1 MVKQT
6 NQLKAGAIISY
17 LQMALS
23 VIIGLLYT
31 PFMIHYLGKSEY
43 GLYNTVASV
52 ISMLS
57 ILSLGF
63 NAGYIRYYAKY
74 KKEENNDKIYKLN
87 GLFLIIFTI
96 IGVIALICGL
106 VISFN
111 LNIVFDKGLTG
122 EEYEIA
128 RVLMLILTANLA
140 ISFPMSV
147 FQSIISAHEKYIFL
161 KLLAIFKTVGGPFVT
176 LPLLLMGFRSIAMVS
191 VTVGVSLVIDVCYFI
206 FVIFRL
212 KQKFIFY
219 DFEKGLFKDLFVFTL
234 FIAISTIVDQI
245 NLNVD
250 KFLLGRFKG
259 TSSVAIYAVGYSLY
273 NLYSLFSSS
282 ISGVFAPRIHKIV
295 NTTEERNL
303 KNELSPL
310 FIKVGR
316 IQFAILALVASG
328 IVFFGKPFIHFWA
341 GEGYEDAYY
350 VALLLVLPSTIALMQ
365 KVGIDIQR
373 ALNRHKFRSIAYLIM
388 AIGNLVMS
396 IFLCQKYGAVGSAIG
411 TAISLLLAQG
421 LTMNI
426 YYHKKCYINILS
438 FWKNILRMSL
448 GLIIPIICGVLIN
461 LFVDTY
467 NIWFMLLSIAGY
479 TFVYCLSMWFL
490 GLNKYERGLVLKPI
504 KKVFKLIKRAIKF
517 LFLVVKLPFLKHE
530 KSLRKY
536 RNIHKGERCFIVA
549 TGPSLTIDDLNMLK
563 GEMTF
568 SMNSIIKSFEKTD
581 WRPTYY
587 VVTDPRVYETCK
599 PFMDKNDFKQM
610 FFRKGLNDINEDACR
625 FSMNYISFRFSMYFE
640 KLKIKVK
647 PSKNISRYF
656 NDGPSVVFSIIQ
668 LAIYMGFSEIYLL
681 GQDCNYEEKTHSELA
696 SVEYK
701 IKPTNKNA
709 HRMIDVFESYST
721 VLDKY
726 SVKIFNATRGGKL
739 EVFPRVKL
747 EDVLKEKKK

>member
-1 MVKQT
+1 MAKKLNQVKI
-6 NQLKAGAIISY
+6 GAIISY
-17 LQMALS
+17 VQMALG

-31 PFMIHYLGKSEY
+31 PFMIRYLGKSEY

-111 LNIVFDKGLTG
+111 LNIVFDKGLTS
-122 EEYEIA
+122 EEYEVA
-128 RVLMLILTANLA
+128 RILMLILTANLA

-212 KQKFIFY
+212 KQKFIFR

-234 FIAISTIVDQI
+234 FIAINTIVDQI
-245 NLNVD
+245 NWNVD

-259 TSSVAIYAVGYSLY
+259 TGAVGIYSVGFTLY
-273 NLYSLFSSS
+273 QYYQLFSTS
-282 ISGVFAPRIHKIV
+282 ISGVFTPRIHKIV
-295 NTTEERNL
+295 NTSEERNL

-310 FIKVGR
+310 FVKIGR
-316 IQFAILALVASG
+316 IQFAILGLVASG

-350 VALLLVLPSTIALMQ
+350 VALLLILPATIALMQ
-365 KVGIDIQR
+365 NLGIEVQR
-373 ALNRHKFRSIAYLIM
+373 ALNKHKFRSIVYTVM
-388 AIGNLVMS
+388 ALGNLVLS
-396 IFLCQKYGAVGSAIG
+396 IFLCQKYGAVGAAIG
-411 TAISLLLAQG
+411 TAISLIVANG
-421 LTMNI
+421 IIMNI

-461 LFVDTY
+461 LFIDIY
-467 NIWFMLLSIAGY
+467 NIWFMLLSIVGY
-479 TFVYCLSMWFL
+479 TIVYCISMWFL
-490 GLNKYERGLVLKPI
+490 GLNKYERGLILKPI
-504 KKVFKLIKRAIKF
+504 KKIFGLIKRI
-517 LFLVVKLPFLKHE
+517 
-530 KSLRKY
+530 
-536 RNIHKGERCFIVA
+536 
-549 TGPSLTIDDLNMLK
+549 
-563 GEMTF
+563 
-568 SMNSIIKSFEKTD
+568 
-581 WRPTYY
+581 
-587 VVTDPRVYETCK
+587 
-599 PFMDKNDFKQM
+599 
-610 FFRKGLNDINEDACR
+610 FRKI
-625 FSMNYISFRFSMYFE
+625 
-640 KLKIKVK
+640 LK
-647 PSKNISRYF
+647 
-656 NDGPSVVFSIIQ
+656 
-668 LAIYMGFSEIYLL
+668 
-681 GQDCNYEEKTHSELA
+681 
-696 SVEYK
+696 
-701 IKPTNKNA
+701 
-709 HRMIDVFESYST
+709 
-721 VLDKY
+721 
-726 SVKIFNATRGGKL
+726 RG
-739 EVFPRVKL
+739 
-747 EDVLKEKKK
+747 

>member
-1 MVKQT
+1 MAIKINQVKF
-6 NQLKAGAIISY
+6 GAIISY
-17 LQMALS
+17 VQMALS

-31 PFMIHYLGKSEY
+31 PFMIRYLGDSEY

-96 IGVIALICGL
+96 IGIVALACGL
-106 VISFN
+106 VISNN
-111 LNIVFDKGLTG
+111 LGFVFDEGLTP

-128 RVLMLILTANLA
+128 KVLMLLLTANLA

-161 KLLAIFKTVGGPFVT
+161 KLLAIFKTVGGPLVT

-191 VTVGVSLVIDVCYFI
+191 VTVGVSLIIDACYFI

-212 KQKFIFY
+212 KQKFVFH

-273 NLYSLFSSS
+273 SLYSSFSSS
-282 ISGVFAPRIHKIV
+282 ISGVFSPRIHKIV
-295 NTTEERNL
+295 NTTEESNL
-303 KNELSPL
+303 KNELSSL

-316 IQFAILALVASG
+316 IQFAILGLVASG

-350 VALLLVLPSTIALMQ
+350 VALLLVLPSTVALIQ
-365 KVGIDIQR
+365 KVGIDVQR

-388 AIGNLVMS
+388 AIGNLVLS

-461 LFVDTY
+461 LFIDTY
-467 NIWFMLLSIAGY
+467 NIWFMLLSIVGY
-479 TFVYCLSMWFL
+479 TFVYCVSMWFL
-490 GLNKYERGLVLKPI
+490 GMNNYERGLVLKPI
-504 KKVFKLIKRAIKF
+504 KKTFGLIKK
-517 LFLVVKLPFLKHE
+517 LFKKI
-530 KSLRKY
+530 R
-536 RNIHKGERCFIVA
+536 
-549 TGPSLTIDDLNMLK
+549 
-563 GEMTF
+563 
-568 SMNSIIKSFEKTD
+568 
-581 WRPTYY
+581 
-587 VVTDPRVYETCK
+587 
-599 PFMDKNDFKQM
+599 
-610 FFRKGLNDINEDACR
+610 
-625 FSMNYISFRFSMYFE
+625 
-640 KLKIKVK
+640 KIK
-647 PSKNISRYF
+647 
-656 NDGPSVVFSIIQ
+656 
-668 LAIYMGFSEIYLL
+668 
-681 GQDCNYEEKTHSELA
+681 
-696 SVEYK
+696 
-701 IKPTNKNA
+701 
-709 HRMIDVFESYST
+709 
-721 VLDKY
+721 
-726 SVKIFNATRGGKL
+726 
-739 EVFPRVKL
+739 
-747 EDVLKEKKK
+747 